1 MTSPVA
7 NTDSPRARLLG
18 LFGSKR
24 GDLAVGGVPA
34 ADLAQQ
40 FGTPL
45 FAYDAEIA
53 RRQLAAVRAAFGT
66 RVEVLYALK
75 ANPCVRVARALRLAG
90 AGAEL
95 ASGGEVLLARAA
107 GFDGAAMQ
115 FAGPG
120 KSAADLAVALEAG
133 VGTLNVESAAEYAA
147 VRALAQEQRVRPGVA
162 LRVNLS
168 QQATGARVRMTGGSK
183 KFGIDE
189 SAVLPLAQAIVRD
202 DVCELRGLHVYGGS
216 QNFDAASWVASARA
230 LTAVAQR
237 VEQGIARPLAQL
249 NFGGGFGIPTVDG
262 DPSFDLVAAGRG
274 AGDLVRGARE
284 DQGFSIELGRYL
296 VAECGVYLTRVLD
309 VKESGGKRFAI
320 VDGGMHHF
328 GAAAGLGAVIKRAYP
343 VVACA
348 QPDARATAPW
358 SLGGPLCT
366 PADELGADV
375 ALPQLHAGDLIA
387 VLLAG
392 AYGFTFSPTLFL
404 SHPTPAEVVVED
416 GVAQLARARGSMAD
430 VLAAQQH

>member
-75 ANPCVRVARALRLAG
+75 ANPCVRLARALRLAG

-168 QQATGARVRMTGGSK
+168 QQATGARVRMSGGSK

-216 QNFDAASWVASARA
+216 QNFDAASWVASARG

-284 DQGFSIELGRYL
+284 DQRFSIELGRYL

-348 QPDARATAPW
+348 QPDARTTAPW

-404 SHPTPAEVVVED
+404 SHPTPAEVVVEN

-430 VLAAQQH
+430 VLAAQQY